1 MTTTIFGKTPDS
13 KIKADIINVSDDPET
28 FGVKFP
34 LYDKDN
40 SAKGIFVKTKGF
52 SLLKSEVSQ
61 FIRTERGERVMLPN
75 FGLSLKKFLF
85 EPITDDL
92 VEAITEEIYFGFAT
106 YLPKVTVRDVKIEEG
121 DNVHG
126 LGLPGLKIQL
136 VVSPTNSTQIGT
148 VEVTL

>member
-1 MTTTIFGKTPDS
+1 M
-13 KIKADIINVSDDPET
+13 
-28 FGVKFP
+28 
-34 LYDKDN
+34 
-40 SAKGIFVKTKGF
+40 
-52 SLLKSEVSQ
+52 
-61 FIRTERGERVMLPN
+61 
-75 FGLSLKKFLF
+75 F

>member
-1 MTTTIFGKTPDS
+1 MTTTIFGKTPDP

-34 LYDKDN
+34 LYDKNN

>member
-1 MTTTIFGKTPDS
+1 MTTTIFGKTPDP

-34 LYDKDN
+34 LYDKNN

-61 FIRTERGERVMLPN
+61 FIRTERGDRVMLPN